1 MNKYFK
7 GDIKLQGGSFLEMV
21 LEGDDMCFACGAKN
35 PIGLQLDFET
45 EEEVVKAEFIPQEV
59 HQGFDGIM
67 HGGLTSTLL
76 DEVMANT
83 LYLKEVKAVTAKLEL
98 KFRQP
103 VPIGEKLIV
112 KGWIEKEKRKTVY
125 TAAELLNTA
134 GEKYA
139 EAEAVFMKQVD

>member
-1 MNKYFK
+1 
-7 GDIKLQGGSFLEMV
+7 MV

>member
-1 MNKYFK
+1 
-7 GDIKLQGGSFLEMV
+7 MV
-21 LEGDDMCFACGAKN
+21 LDGDDMCFACGAKN
-35 PIGLQLDFET
+35 PIGLQLEFEV

-103 VPIGEKLIV
+103 VPIDEKLIV
-112 KGWIEKEKRKTVY
+112 KGWIEKEKRKTAY

-139 EAEAVFMKQVD
+139 EAEAVFMKQID